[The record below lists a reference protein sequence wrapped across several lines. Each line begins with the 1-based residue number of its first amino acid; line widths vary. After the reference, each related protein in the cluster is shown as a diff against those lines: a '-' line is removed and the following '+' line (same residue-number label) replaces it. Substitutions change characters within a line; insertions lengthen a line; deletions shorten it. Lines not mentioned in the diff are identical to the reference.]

1 MMAWTE
7 ATLDKLLTTPSAGL
21 VEDMKKLKGDIMIL
35 GAGGKM
41 GPTLAV
47 LAKNAVKAAGTDKR
61 VIAVSRFSDP
71 FAVKFLEENGVE
83 TISADLLAD
92 GALEKLPDIENI
104 IYMAGRKFGTGADA
118 SATWVMNTSLPTLV
132 ARRFKGA
139 NITVFS
145 TGNVYPM
152 VEPATGGCS
161 EDVPVSPIG
170 EYAMSCLGRERVF
183 EQAAR
188 EFGTKVLMYRLNY
201 AVDLRYGVL
210 YDLASKI
217 LAEESIDLAT
227 PAFNCI
233 WQGYANEAAIRSLL
247 HAESPA
253 AYLNVTGPE
262 TVSVRFAAEELGK
275 ALGKAPVFT
284 GEPGEKALLNNA
296 GKCMELFGYPEVSL
310 KKLIRWQAEWLQ
322 SGGRTLN
329 KPTHFEER
337 SGKF

>member
-1 MMAWTE
+1 MPWTE
-7 ATLDKLLTTPSAGL
+7 QALDKLLTTPSPAL
-21 VEDMKKLKGDIMIL
+21 VEDMKKLEGDIMIL

-47 LAKNAVKAAGTDKR
+47 LAKNAVTAAGVDKK

-71 FAVKFLEENGVE
+71 FAVKLLHENGVE
-83 TISADLLAD
+83 TISADLLAE
-92 GALEKLPDIENI
+92 GALDALPDVPNI

-139 NITVFS
+139 NFVVFS

-152 VEPATGGCS
+152 AEPASGGCS
-161 EDVPVSPIG
+161 EDVPVSPVG

-188 EFGTKVLMYRLNY
+188 EFGSKVLIYRLNY

-210 YDLASKI
+210 YDLAAKI
-217 LAEESIDLAT
+217 LVGEPIDLAT

-233 WQGYANEAAIRSLL
+233 WQGYANEAAVRSLL
-247 HAESPA
+247 HGESPA

-262 TVSVRFAAEELGK
+262 TVSVRWAAEQLGR
-275 ALGKAPVFT
+275 ALGKEPVFT
-284 GEPGEKALLNNA
+284 GERGEKALLNNA
-296 GKCMELFGYPEVSL
+296 AKCMEWYGYPSVSL
-310 KKLIRWQAEWLQ
+310 HQLIRWQAEWLLD
-322 SGGRTLN
+322 GGRTLN

>member
-1 MMAWTE
+1 MAWTE
-7 ATLDKLLTTPSAGL
+7 ATLDKMLTTPSAGL
-21 VEDMKKLKGDIMIL
+21 VADMKKLKGDIMIL

-47 LAKNAVKAAGTDKR
+47 LAKNAVTAAGVDKR

-71 FAVKFLEENGVE
+71 FAVKLLEENGVE

-152 VEPATGGCS
+152 VEPSTGGCS

-217 LAEESIDLAT
+217 LAEEPIDLAT

-262 TVSVRFAAEELGK
+262 IVSVRFAAEELGK

-310 KKLIRWQAEWLQ
+310 KALIRWQAEWLQ

>member
-1 MMAWTE
+1 MAWTE
-7 ATLDKLLTTPSAGL
+7 EKLDALLTTPSAAL
-21 VEDMKKLKGDIMIL
+21 IEDMKKLKGDIMIL

-47 LAKNAVKAAGTDKR
+47 LAKNAAAAAGTDRR

-71 FAVKFLEENGVE
+71 FAVKLLEENGVE
-83 TISADLLAD
+83 TISTDLLAD
-92 GALEKLPDIENI
+92 GALDKLPDVENI

-118 SATWVMNTSLPTLV
+118 AATWVMNASLPTLV

-152 VEPATGGCS
+152 VSPSTGGCS
-161 EDVPVSPIG
+161 EEVPVSPVG

-188 EFGTKVLMYRLNY
+188 EFGTKVLLYRLNY

-217 LAEESIDLAT
+217 LEGESIDLAT

-262 TVSVRFAAEELGK
+262 TVSVRHAAEELGR
-275 ALGKAPVFT
+275 ALGKEPVFA

-310 KKLIRWQAEWLQ
+310 KTLIRWQAQWLKD
-322 SGGRTLN
+322 GGRTLN